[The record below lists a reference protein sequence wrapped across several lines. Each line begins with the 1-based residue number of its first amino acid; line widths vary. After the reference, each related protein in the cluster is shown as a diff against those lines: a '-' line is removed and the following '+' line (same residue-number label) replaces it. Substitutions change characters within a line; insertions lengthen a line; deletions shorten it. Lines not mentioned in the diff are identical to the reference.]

1 MKYLTLVAAFLL
13 ISIAIA
19 SGSNGNSSEMK
30 VSDLNASFIQQAYNA
45 SLGDLPDSYKSLI
58 GDNRIAIRIKTED
71 NTIVPFGIVT
81 KKGQLV
87 EAIEGS
93 LTKPTIE
100 IDVTEKAIISLQQSK
115 EATSVFNKALES
127 GDISV
132 KGNGFINQMKA
143 DLLLGQPI
151 LPELIAQLL
160 TPAKTQQ
167 ATA

>member
-81 KKGQLV
+81 KKGELV

-115 EATSVFNKALES
+115 EPTPVFNKALET

-143 DLLLGQPI
+143 DLLVGQPI

-160 TPAKTQQ
+160 TPANTQQ

>member
-1 MKYLTLVAAFLL
+1 MKYLMVIAAFLL
-13 ISIAIA
+13 ITVAIA
-19 SGSNGNSSEMK
+19 SGSNGNGSIMK
-30 VSDLNASFIQQAYNA
+30 VSDLNSSFIQQAYNA
-45 SLGDLPDSYKSLI
+45 SLGDIPDSYKALI

-81 KKGQLV
+81 KKGLLV
-87 EAIEGS
+87 EAIEGN
-93 LTKPTIE
+93 LAKPTIE
-100 IDVTEKAIISLQQSK
+100 IDVTESALVNLQQST
-115 EATSVFNKALES
+115 EATPVFNEALKNGE
-127 GDISV
+127 ISV

-160 TPAKTQQ
+160 TPKSMQP